1 MFEILFRLLMAICL
15 LGISLSGFVFATAM
29 WRKSNTLC
37 NECKKEMKND

>member
-1 MFEILFRLLMAICL
+1 MFEILFRLLMGCCL
-15 LGISLSGFVFATAM
+15 IVISLSGLTIAASM